1 MARPTPLRIAKVENL
16 DTDLGSVHE
25 RNPAFSEPPARPTSN
40 EFMRGRRLRAWRG
53 LSWPINEVL
62 LAALVRSGKSR
73 DDIARLYAVAPE
85 RVDALRDTYG
95 V

>member
-1 MARPTPLRIAKVENL
+1 MAKIRDFDIDIISPAER
-16 DTDLGSVHE
+16 GSA
-25 RNPAFSEPPARPTSN
+25 PAHSPSG

-73 DDIARLYAVAPE
+73 EDIARLYAVAPE

-95 V
+95 L

>member
-1 MARPTPLRIAKVENL
+1 MARPTPLRIAQVESF
-16 DTDLGSVHE
+16 DIVSIPE
-25 RNPAFSEPPARPTSN
+25 RSPAFAEAPPRSTSN

-95 V
+95 L